1 VISSILITNY
11 QQKGCVISEI
21 IFIVSLIIALSLS
34 FFIKED
40 LRRQNEEKNKM
51 LSRATM
57 KTQDLQL
64 T

>member
-1 VISSILITNY
+1 M
-11 QQKGCVISEI
+11 ISEI
-21 IFIVSLIIALSLS
+21 IFIVSLIVALALS